1 MTEPWFGGQSAASIR
16 VRFTP
21 SPVTHLHLGDV
32 RTALYSWAFARHTG
46 GAFVLSVEDTE
57 ADQASAEHVAAI
69 QETLHWLGLNW
80 DEGPDQG
87 GSYGPY
93 RQSERIGL
101 YHQWAQRFLDT
112 GHAYWCYC

>member
-1 MTEPWFGGQSAASIR
+1 MTDPWFGGQSAASIR

-21 SPVTHLHLGDV
+21 SPQARLHLGDV

-46 GAFVLSVEDTE
+46 GAFVLSVEDIE
-57 ADQASAEHVAAI
+57 ADQATAEHVAEQVAAV

-87 GSYGPY
+87 GSYGPD
-93 RQSERIGL
+93 RKSVV
-101 YHQWAQRFLDT
+101 
-112 GHAYWCYC
+112 